1 MFSLVAFLRSEWTY
15 LLTTRIVAGNDS
27 AFSYVRLKYG
37 SNLTDTVTGTI
48 IYPDDFSFAE
58 AGVGALNFGA
68 NYAVTQIDAATWEAL
83 EDMGC
88 VFLPGASYLVL
99 NTTGVELGPEGV
111 VGLRYNYWTATAHD
125 ASKACRVVFD
135 VRSGLQTPSN
145 DGRKYPLPV
154 RLAQDL

>member
-1 MFSLVAFLRSEWTY
+1 M
-15 LLTTRIVAGNDS
+15 LTTRIVAGNDS

-37 SNLTDTVTGTI
+37 SNLTDTVTGVI

-68 NYAVTQIDAATWEAL
+68 NYAITQIDAATWEAL

-88 VFLPGASYLVL
+88 VFLPLQPRMYYSGDLPIM
-99 NTTGVELGPEGV
+99 PEADAG
-111 VGLRYNYWTATAHD
+111 RFFHYWTSTANN
-125 ASKACRVVFD
+125 ASASNAVFFQASPGQINPARSI
-135 VRSGLQTPSN
+135 VRYVGFS
-145 DGRKYPLPV
+145 V